1 MRKGKKIFLGILF
14 TILAL
19 VAVLIALVFIDL
31 KINPLLT
38 EEQVKAILLEEV
50 QPQLD
55 KIARDNG
62 LERLSMDIEFEEY
75 EYYSASILSGNGV
88 INITLSEIYKGSFP
102 DLEAGE
108 YTDDLYKK
116 YTAMD
121 RVDWTQVQ
129 MPKYDLYI
137 NQSKNSCVYADQSG
151 NEYEMFMDC
160 FWKNNEIVA
169 AIGSMAKL
177 QETIDKYGGKLH
189 SNTGGSSSGKE
200 YGMPLPGESLSDYI
214 KREDPELYKSMKE
227 IYEKNTKQYR
237 K

>member
-108 YTDDLYKK
+108 YTDDLSLKVNYLRPSQ
-116 YTAMD
+116 AERELM
-121 RVDWTQVQ
+121 
-129 MPKYDLYI
+129 
-137 NQSKNSCVYADQSG
+137 NKN
-151 NEYEMFMDC
+151 
-160 FWKNNEIVA
+160 
-169 AIGSMAKL
+169 
-177 QETIDKYGGKLH
+177 
-189 SNTGGSSSGKE
+189 KE
-200 YGMPLPGESLSDYI
+200 E
-214 KREDPELYKSMKE
+214 
-227 IYEKNTKQYR
+227 N
-237 K
+237 